1 MNFSNNKTPQNQS
14 QTEKVVKSWSNPEI
28 ISKKIPYLQ
37 GCFKNCEFI
46 AYDGTLLPDEDGL
59 D

>member
-14 QTEKVVKSWSNPEI
+14 QTEKLVKSRNH
-28 ISKKIPYLQ
+28 KQKIPYLQ